1 MTDIDPRPIDL
12 SPLALP
18 DLRRERMV
26 RAVLARAQTAAVRG
40 PLGVLAGWARP
51 TLAAAAVIASVSLGA
66 LAWPAAQQE
75 TAQPLTIA
83 DALMPQ
89 PAADWI
95 AEDRAPSEDD
105 LLVSWEQP

>member
-1 MTDIDPRPIDL
+1 MEPHPIDL
-12 SPLALP
+12 APLALP

-26 RAVLARAQTAAVRG
+26 RAVLARAQVAAARG
-40 PLGVLAGWARP
+40 PLGVLVGWARP
-51 TLAAAAVIASVSLGA
+51 TLAAAAVIATVSLGA
-66 LAWPAAQQE
+66 LAWPAARPQP
-75 TAQPLTIA
+75 AQPLTIA